1 MKTQQL
7 ASLKKSLAH
16 PARTMSAALL
26 ALLAARVVGLPE
38 FYWAP
43 ISALIVM
50 QSNLGASLASSW
62 QLLAGTALGAFTG
75 GLLAAHFGPSV
86 IGFGLV
92 VFGIGLLSAALRLE
106 PSANRFA
113 VITLAI
119 VLFAGPATDA
129 WVRALHRFAE
139 FSTGIIV
146 GLLISA
152 LWPEQQAS
160 RAEAASKS
168 TQPKKQTNEERKHYS
183 HEKQKSS

>member
-1 MKTQQL
+1 MKTEQL
-7 ASLKKSLAH
+7 ASLKRNLAH
-16 PARTMSAALL
+16 PARTMIAALL
-26 ALLAARVVGLPE
+26 ALLAAQVVGLPE
-38 FYWAP
+38 TYWAP

-119 VLFAGPATDA
+119 VLFAGPAIDA
-129 WVRALHRFAE
+129 RVRALHRFAE

-146 GLLISA
+146 GLLVSA
-152 LWPEQQAS
+152 LWPEEQTSHVESTTKGTQQ
-160 RAEAASKS
+160 K
-168 TQPKKQTNEERKHYS
+168 NENHDQ
-183 HEKQKSS
+183 QKSSGRAS

>member
-1 MKTQQL
+1 MKTRPW

-16 PARTMSAALL
+16 PARTTIAALL
-26 ALLAARVVGLPE
+26 ALLAAKALGLPE

-62 QLLAGTALGAFTG
+62 QLLAGTALGALSG
-75 GLLAAHFGPSV
+75 GLLAAHFGPGV
-86 IGFGLV
+86 IGFGLA

-106 PSANRFA
+106 PPANRFA

-119 VLFAGPATDA
+119 VLFAGPATGA
-129 WVRALHRFAE
+129 WARALHRFAE

-146 GLLISA
+146 GLLVSA
-152 LWPEQQAS
+152 LWPEQPASQAGS
-160 RAEAASKS
+160 ITKS
-168 TQPKKQTNEERKHYS
+168 TRQKNQTSGGKKI
-183 HEKQKSS
+183 

>member
-1 MKTQQL
+1 MKTPQL
-7 ASLKKSLAH
+7 ASLKKSLVH
-16 PARTMSAALL
+16 PARTTIAALL
-26 ALLAARVVGLPE
+26 ALLAARLVGLPE

-50 QSNLGASLASSW
+50 QSNLGASLASSL

-92 VFGIGLLSAALRLE
+92 VFGIGLLSAAVRLE

-119 VLFAGPATDA
+119 VLFHCP
-129 WVRALHRFAE
+129 VRGSRRQRM
-139 FSTGIIV
+139 GQ
-146 GLLISA
+146 G
-152 LWPEQQAS
+152 AS
-160 RAEAASKS
+160 PVRRVFDGYYRGTARKRAVA
-168 TQPKKQTNEERKHYS
+168 
-183 HEKQKSS
+183 